1 MLPLKLP
8 CCSHPT
14 PDPAS
19 LLQPPCPSDRTC
31 HTPVPLS
38 AAGAGPCDY
47 SVLGGEVK
55 HREVRTMNSPAPTP
69 VFHQFL
75 ETLLREKK
83 YQPKSPNPSIH
94 FIPSS
99 LSLPPYTG
107 PVAPLLGQMPVL
119 CQAAPPGDRACLP
132 SARVSHSA
140 DNPGLGHSTLVR
152 NTLLQPLRS
161 FHKGRGCPGGSSL
174 TSGVCEQRGV
184 MQRIPEREGFN
195 SAHCMGHYPTACRLG
210 EQ

>member
-107 PVAPLLGQMPVL
+107 PVAPLLQL
-119 CQAAPPGDRACLP
+119 CC
-132 SARVSHSA
+132 SARQLYLGTGLVCPQPEFLTLQTTLGWGTAPWSETPCCSHSEA
-140 DNPGLGHSTLVR
+140 STREEAVLEDPA
-152 NTLLQPLRS
+152 LPLEYVS
-161 FHKGRGCPGGSSL
+161 
-174 TSGVCEQRGV
+174 
-184 MQRIPEREGFN
+184 REG
-195 SAHCMGHYPTACRLG
+195 
-210 EQ
+210 